1 MITADEYYQYTGYLA
16 PADFESCKA
25 MARQQLDACTLYAY
39 VGRDF
44 DSLPGLIQT
53 AWKQA
58 LALQTCAISQNGG
71 VAGMSQQ
78 PQQSV
83 SLGNPQPAV
92 PPAPDGADPSGHRGG
107 SLPGLP
113 QGVLFQVRYEPQ
125 FLIRQKKPR
134 QMKLPWLSFISL
146 VRSRVQST
154 FIPDLDLKGGII
166 PAAQF
171 SQRFPPDRRAAPAA
185 GRCSPGEHGQ
195 RPRTGVPRRRSAA
208 RRRG

>member
-58 LALQTCAISQNGG
+58 IALQTCAISQNGG

-83 SLGNPQPAV
+83 SLGKFSYQTGGGNAGMEAASALAFSPAV
-92 PPAPDGADPSGHRGG
+92 KAVTPLLISYGRTLRKACQKEGCGCFPS
-107 SLPGLP
+107 L
-113 QGVLFQVRYEPQ
+113 
-125 FLIRQKKPR
+125 
-134 QMKLPWLSFISL
+134 
-146 VRSRVQST
+146 
-154 FIPDLDLKGGII
+154 
-166 PAAQF
+166 
-171 SQRFPPDRRAAPAA
+171 
-185 GRCSPGEHGQ
+185 
-195 RPRTGVPRRRSAA
+195 
-208 RRRG
+208 